1 MQTMKSSIRSK
12 LFLLVYGLILTFIA
26 GLILLN
32 NTFLENYY
40 VKNRESSL
48 IEAFSYIKDIDLN
61 SSTLE
66 YQVQSIENEYSL
78 NVQILQQTAE
88 LDPNFTWTNFD
99 DVPDIFYRI
108 YGDQFGIPNGI
119 ISKIIYDFSQQQL
132 GTESS
137 YATQVLLGDSSNTYT
152 AYLMDI
158 QSEFNHGNENIQMI
172 GLCVSADTGGDY
184 DVYYVLTVSFQSIT
198 DSIKIFNTFTIL
210 VGVVFMVLSF
220 AAMYFISYSFTNPIL
235 QITRI
240 AEEIS
245 NLDFSNRVEITTDDE
260 LGDLGDSINRM
271 SVQLEQNIKD
281 LQTTNDKLGKEILFK
296 TDVDKMRR
304 EFIAS
309 ASHELKTPLS
319 LIMGYAEAMKFN
331 DLDEETKAEY
341 LNIITDETNKM
352 NKLVMD
358 LLNLSQLENGSI
370 DVNYNDFDVRAL
382 IEDTTNLFNLV
393 MKEKQIKLELQ
404 IVDVRIHSDYAQ
416 LQTVLTNFI
425 NNAINHVDEKKRIV
439 IKTEIAKNK
448 AIRVS
453 VFNTG
458 VTIPEDEI
466 KNIWDSFYKV
476 DKARTRAYGGQGLGL
491 SICRTTLDILGY
503 DYQVIN
509 HEDGVEFYFEIL

>member
-12 LFLLVYGLILTFIA
+12 LFLLVYGLILAFIA

-32 NTFLENYY
+32 NSFLENYY

-48 IEAFSYIKDIDLN
+48 IEAFSYVKDIDLN
-61 SSTLE
+61 SGTME
-66 YQVQSIENEYSL
+66 YQLQSIENEYSL
-78 NVQILQQTAE
+78 NIQILQQTDD
-88 LDPNFTWTNFD
+88 LDPNYVWSNFD
-99 DVPDIFYRI
+99 DVPDIFDRI

-119 ISKIIYDFSQQQL
+119 ISKIIYDFSQQLL
-132 GTESS
+132 GTGSS
-137 YATQVLLGDSSNTYT
+137 YATEVSLGNDSEYT

-158 QSEFNHGNENIQMI
+158 QSEFNHGSENMQMI
-172 GLCVSADTGGDY
+172 GLCVSVDNGGDY
-184 DVYYVLTVSFQSIT
+184 DVFYVLTISFQSIT

-210 VGVVFMVLSF
+210 VGVIFMVLSF
-220 AAMYFISYSFTNPIL
+220 IAMYFISYSFTNPIL
-235 QITRI
+235 QITKI

-245 NLDFSNRVEITTDDE
+245 NLDFSNRVDIHSDDE

-271 SVQLEQNIKD
+271 SVQLEQNIND
-281 LQTTNDKLGKEILFK
+281 LQRTNDKLAKEILHK

-319 LIMGYAEAMKFN
+319 LIMGYSEALKLS
-331 DLDEETKAEY
+331 DLDEETKTEY

-358 LLNLSQLENGSI
+358 LLNLSQIESGNV
-370 DVNYNDFDVRAL
+370 DVNMMDFNIRNL
-382 IEDTTNLFNLV
+382 IEDTVNMFGLV
-393 MKEKQIKLELQ
+393 LKEKGIQLKVEIEDAQ
-404 IVDVRIHSDYAQ
+404 VNSDFQQ
-416 LQTVLTNFI
+416 LQTVLTNFL
-425 NNAINHVDEKKRIV
+425 NNAIHHVDEKKSIV
-439 IKTEIAKNK
+439 IKTETAENK

-458 VTIPEDEI
+458 INIPEDEI
-466 KNIWDSFYKV
+466 NNIWDSFYKV

-491 SICRTTLDILGY
+491 SICRTTLDLLGY
-503 DYQVIN
+503 NYKVIN
-509 HEDGVEFYFEIL
+509 HEDGVEFYFEVI